1 MTDTATD
8 GLGVDTTVVGAAAPG
23 TPPNPENVVTLTDL
37 QNVLVVLDIASTRGA
52 FRGPELQPVG
62 ALYDKINKFL
72 QSVLPPQPTEEST
85 TTTEGSEV
93 TTVGDA

>member
-1 MTDTATD
+1 MTDTENTEQTSPD
-8 GLGVDTTVVGAAAPG
+8 
-23 TPPNPENVVTLTDL
+23 NVVTLTDL
-37 QNVLVVLDIASTRGA
+37 QNVLVVLDLASSRGA

-72 QSVLPPQPTEEST
+72 QSVLPQQPADGVEEST

-93 TTVGDA
+93 TTTEGVA